1 MSYTILSFNVRKMGE
16 SAMEQRRKDWRLIA
30 RMIHEY
36 KADLVALQEVFS
48 EMPVQELCRN
58 LRMYGGNWE
67 CKFEL
72 KETVRNGTREG
83 YAFLWNSRTMS
94 QLVINGKTYKPH
106 YEEKWSSKLGEELI
120 RPPYVGRFVPVASGS
135 PFIEIRLINTH
146 IIFAKD
152 KYSESKGVSI
162 SDLQMR
168 RNEYRILSKKVFP
181 RVAHERNGIFRV
193 GYTFITG
200 DYNMSLSDC
209 FKIDSEIT
217 ESRISMTS
225 DQEDKTTLSRNR
237 AMGIGTDAVEQAAG
251 IPEGQIPSTDYY
263 VHDYDHFSFS
273 DHESDYV
280 VSAQRIDAPREFC
293 ACDFK
298 YYLENI
304 SDHVPVYFK
313 LELRH
318 Y

>member
-1 MSYTILSFNVRKMGE
+1 MSYTIMSFNVRKMGE
-16 SAMEQRRKDWRLIA
+16 SAIEQRRKDWRLIA
-30 RMIHEY
+30 RMVHEY
-36 KADLVALQEVFS
+36 QADLVSMQEVFS

-58 LRMYGGNWE
+58 LRMYGGNWDYR
-67 CKFEL
+67 FEL

-83 YAFLWNSRTMS
+83 YAFLWNTGTMS
-94 QLVINGKTYKPH
+94 LLVINGKTYEPH
-106 YEEKWSSKLGEELI
+106 IEAKWSRSLI
-120 RPPYVGRFVPVASGS
+120 RPPYVGRFIPIASGS

-152 KYSESKGVSI
+152 KYSESKGISI

-168 RNEYRILSKKVFP
+168 KNEYRKLSKEVFP
-181 RVAHERNGIFRV
+181 MVAHERNGIFRV

-217 ESRISMTS
+217 KDRISMTS
-225 DQEDKTTLSRNR
+225 DQKDKTTLSRNR
-237 AMGIGTDAVEQAAG
+237 AMGIGTDAVEQTAG
-251 IPEGQIPSTDYY
+251 VPKGQIPSMDYY

-280 VSAQRIDAPREFC
+280 VSARRIDAPREFC

>member
-1 MSYTILSFNVRKMGE
+1 MSYTIMSFNVRKMGE
-16 SAMEQRRKDWRLIA
+16 SAIEQRRKDWRLIA

-36 KADLVALQEVFS
+36 QADLVALQEVFS
-48 EMPVQELCRN
+48 DMPVQELCRN
-58 LRMYGGNWE
+58 LRMYGGTWDYR
-67 CKFEL
+67 FEL

-83 YAFLWNSRTMS
+83 YAFLWNTGMMS
-94 QLVINGKTYKPH
+94 MLVINGKTYEPH
-106 YEEKWSSKLGEELI
+106 IEAKWSRSLI
-120 RPPYVGRFVPVASGS
+120 RPPYVGRFIPIASGS

-152 KYSESKGVSI
+152 KYSESKGISI

-168 RNEYRILSKKVFP
+168 KNEYRKLSKEVFP
-181 RVAHERNGIFRV
+181 MIAHERNGIFRV
-193 GYTFITG
+193 GYTFIAG

-225 DQEDKTTLSRNR
+225 DQKDKTTLSRNR
-237 AMGIGTDAVEQAAG
+237 AMGIGTDDVEQTAG
-251 IPEGQIPSTDYY
+251 VPQGQIPSMDYY

-280 VSAQRIDAPREFC
+280 VSARRIDGPRDFC

-298 YYLENI
+298 YYLEHI